1 MLALAP
7 DYLSTI
13 ATQIGG
19 VSAFL
24 GGFAATFLAMFLT
37 LGHQSRAATIAIT
50 ASTIASVAFVVTV
63 IATTALIAALHPH
76 APSGAAASARSA
88 QLLMTLMF
96 LIGMFA
102 LLVSLGA
109 SGWTRSR
116 TIGRATSAIAAVGV
130 VLALLLVVGGHA

>member
-1 MLALAP
+1 MMPLAA

-13 ATQIGG
+13 ATQIGS

-37 LGHQSRAATIAIT
+37 LGHKSR
-50 ASTIASVAFVVTV
+50 ASTIAIIASTIAAVAFVVAV
-63 IATTALIAALHPH
+63 IATTALVAALHPH
-76 APSGAAASARSA
+76 APHGSAALAGRA
-88 QLLMTLMF
+88 QLLMSLSF
-96 LIGMFA
+96 LAGMLA

-116 TIGRATSAIAAVGV
+116 ALGWTTSAIAAIGV
-130 VLALLLVVGGHA
+130 VLALRLVWA

>member
-1 MLALAP
+1 MIPLAA
-7 DYLSTI
+7 DYLSAI

-37 LGHQSRAATIAIT
+37 LGHKSRAATIAIV
-50 ASTIASVAFVVTV
+50 AATIASVGFVVAV
-63 IATTALIAALHPH
+63 IATTALIAGLHPH
-76 APSGAAASARSA
+76 APRGAVAVTGLAQMLMAVSFLSGM
-88 QLLMTLMF
+88 L
-96 LIGMFA
+96 A

-116 TIGRATSAIAAVGV
+116 AIGWTTSGIAATGV
-130 VLALLLVVGGHA
+130 VLTLLLVLA

>member
-1 MLALAP
+1 MMPLAA

-37 LGHQSRAATIAIT
+37 LGHKSRAATIAIV
-50 ASTIASVAFVVTV
+50 ASTIASVGFVVAV
-63 IATTALIAALHPH
+63 IATTALIAGLHPH
-76 APSGAAASARSA
+76 APNGAAASTGFA
-88 QLLMTLMF
+88 QFMMGLSF
-96 LIGMFA
+96 LTAMLA

-116 TIGRATSAIAAVGV
+116 RTGWATSGIAGAGGL
-130 VLALLLVVGGHA
+130 LALLLVVA

>member
-1 MLALAP
+1 MMPLAP
-7 DYLSTI
+7 DFLVTL

-37 LGHQSRAATIAIT
+37 LGHESRAATIAIT
-50 ASTIASVAFVVTV
+50 ASAIASVAFIVAVV
-63 IATTALIAALHPH
+63 ATTALIALLHPH
-76 APSGAAASARSA
+76 APAGSAASTGSS
-88 QLLMTLMF
+88 QMLMGLSF
-96 LIGMFA
+96 LTGMLA

-116 TIGRATSAIAAVGV
+116 ATGWTTSAVAAIGV
-130 VLALLLVVGGHA
+130 VLTLLLVFA

>member
-1 MLALAP
+1 MMPLAA

-37 LGHQSRAATIAIT
+37 LGHKSRAATVAIV
-50 ASTIASVAFVVTV
+50 ASTIASVGFVVSV
-63 IATTALIAALHPH
+63 IATTALIAGLHPH
-76 APSGAAASARSA
+76 APHGAIAVAGLA
-88 QLLMTLMF
+88 QLLMGICF
-96 LIGMFA
+96 LTSMFA

-116 TIGRATSAIAAVGV
+116 AIGRTTSAVAGVGG
-130 VLALLLVVGGHA
+130 VLTLLLVFS

>member
-1 MLALAP
+1 MMPLAA

-19 VSAFL
+19 VSAFF

-37 LGHQSRAATIAIT
+37 LGQKSRAAAIAIT
-50 ASTIASVAFVVTV
+50 ASAFASVAFVVAV

-76 APSGAAASARSA
+76 APHSSAALAGRA
-88 QLLMTLMF
+88 QLLMSLSF
-96 LIGMFA
+96 LAGMLA

-116 TIGRATSAIAAVGV
+116 RTGWTTSAIAASGV
-130 VLALLLVVGGHA
+130 VLALLLVWA